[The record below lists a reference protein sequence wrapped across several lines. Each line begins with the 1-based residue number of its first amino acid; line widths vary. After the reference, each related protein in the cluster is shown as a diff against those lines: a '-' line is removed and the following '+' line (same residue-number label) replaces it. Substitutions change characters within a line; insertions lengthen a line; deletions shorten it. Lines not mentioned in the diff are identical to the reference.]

1 MARQRRRPAE
11 LTSLLDVLF
20 IISFAALIQ
29 VGATERD
36 PAATTGHDQA
46 DAGAPPADAGADAA
60 ADAAP
65 PDVSAES
72 AALALAA
79 RLVAAIQTDELV
91 LVVVSGAGEIVA
103 LERRGDP
110 AQAPGIPLVRSS
122 PDSDVK
128 LEYLGD
134 TSPELRLCPLVRR
147 RVDPEGRLGRLL
159 IVVSTTRP
167 LGELPFTLANGIRT
181 DVKQCLEDANGVAL
195 LIDPSKLDPDG
206 PP

>member
-1 MARQRRRPAE
+1 MARPRRRPAE

-29 VGATERD
+29 VGATERE

-46 DAGAPPADAGADAA
+46 DAGAPPADAGALP

-65 PDVSAES
+65 PDASADS
-72 AALALAA
+72 AALALAQ
-79 RLVAAIQTDELV
+79 RLAAAIQTDELV
-91 LVVVSGAGEIVA
+91 LVAVSGAGEIVA
-103 LERRGDP
+103 LERRGDH

-122 PDSDVK
+122 PDRDVQ